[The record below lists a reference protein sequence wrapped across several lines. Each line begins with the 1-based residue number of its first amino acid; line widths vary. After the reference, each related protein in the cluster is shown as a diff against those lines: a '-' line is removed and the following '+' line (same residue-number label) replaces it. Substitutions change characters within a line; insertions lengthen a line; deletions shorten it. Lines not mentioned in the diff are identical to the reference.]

1 MAKNTASL
9 RFQIQG
15 MSCASCVG
23 RIERAITQLDGVQSV
38 VVNLATGLA
47 TVEAEGGNPGL
58 SHAVVAA
65 VAEAGFAA
73 KPDGEVSSES
83 AEAEEEAAR
92 QGLWRSFV
100 TAVLFTLPIVVFD
113 MGSHFIPGLREW
125 IEEDLGRA
133 PFHLILF
140 ALASVVQFGPGLRF
154 YRLGWRTLSHFAPDM
169 NALVMLGTSAAYGYS
184 VVATLMPG
192 LLPEGSAHVYFE
204 ASAVIITLVLL
215 GRLLEAR
222 ARGRTTVAIKKLLGL
237 QPRTARV
244 IRSGKE
250 FEISLETVQKGDL
263 LRVRPGEKVP
273 VDGIVEEGGSHVDES
288 MITGEPIPVR
298 KEAGAEVTGGT
309 INGSGSFTF
318 AATRVGAET
327 VLAQI
332 VEMVRAAQGS
342 KLPIQAVVDRVTRWF
357 VPVVVAL
364 AVLTFLIWLLW
375 GPAPALT
382 LALVN
387 AVAVLIIACPCAMGL
402 ATPTSIM
409 VGTGKGAE
417 LGILFR
423 KGEALQILRDARIV
437 ALDKT
442 GTLTEGRPTVT
453 DVVSLNSFDEET
465 LLHLAASAEQASEHP
480 FARAILESAEKRSLV
495 LAKPEGFE
503 SVAGKGIRC
512 TVNGRR
518 LEIGS
523 MRYLESTG
531 HAIESLDGDVS
542 RISSQGKTPVAIGID
557 GHAAGVLAIADP
569 IKPSTAEAVLALK
582 KAGLRVVM
590 ITGDTGTTAQA
601 VASQIG
607 IDEVLAEIM
616 PGAKADA
623 VKRLQ
628 SDGSLVIFVGDGI
641 NDAPALAQAD
651 VGIAIGTGTD
661 IAIESAQ
668 VVLMSGDLRKVPS
681 ALALSRATIRN
692 IHQNLFWAFAY
703 NAALIPVAAG
713 ALYPAFG
720 ILLSPVFAA
729 AAMAASSICV
739 VTNAL
744 RLRWFRDS

>member
-1 MAKNTASL
+1 
-9 RFQIQG
+9 

-169 NALVMLGTSAAYGYS
+169 NALVVLGTSAAYGYS

-628 SDGSLVIFVGDGI
+628 SDGSIVIFVGDGI

>member
-1 MAKNTASL
+1 
-9 RFQIQG
+9 